1 MPVGTPVE
9 LIATVVYN
17 NGDSI
22 LNSGVVDFCDET
34 AASFTGSGLLA
45 ESEITN
51 NPVDG
56 TNAFA
61 ILNLGIG
68 NHPILVIYRGT
79 NGYQQSANTIT
90 VSVTG
95 KQSTSSKIAA
105 MGAAGDYTL
114 NGTVTATGRKAPAG
128 NLSFLDSSDSNFSLG
143 SASLTA
149 GKTSYGIDA
158 LSFQP
163 AGPWPQQ
170 IAVADFNQDGI
181 PDMAVINSNY
191 MTYPNPGAYLQILY
205 GDGKGGTTYI
215 TSVTLPETDG
225 IAVGEFDRS
234 GIPMIAVSDSLI
246 THSVYIIQRDANDL
260 DFNISQTIGTD
271 GSNPTAL
278 VAGDFNRDG
287 TQDLIALDLNGAD
300 FFYGLGWGKFIW
312 LGPIENIS
320 GQLSIAAADFNGDG
334 ILDLATWGANNS
346 IIFWKGNG
354 DTTFTQVS
362 QYSSASPIPPALVVA
377 DFNEDGYPDL
387 AVSSSG
393 PQVLLSDGARTFQF
407 QVSSPVPD
415 TSQEYYVGGIAA
427 GDFDGDGHQDIAFSV
442 PN

>member
-1 MPVGTPVE
+1 MNWMTHCLLHRRLGFSANIQPLAKPPTTSPVRFSMRSLKVLAFSLSLGLLAVNATPAHAGNPVPTQVVLVAAQSTVPVGTPVE

-34 AASFTGSGLLA
+34 AASCTGSGLLA

-225 IAVGEFDRS
+225 IAVGEFDGS
-234 GIPMIAVSDSLI
+234 GIPMIAVSD
-246 THSVYIIQRDANDL
+246 
-260 DFNISQTIGTD
+260 
-271 GSNPTAL
+271 
-278 VAGDFNRDG
+278 
-287 TQDLIALDLNGAD
+287 
-300 FFYGLGWGKFIW
+300 
-312 LGPIENIS
+312 
-320 GQLSIAAADFNGDG
+320 
-334 ILDLATWGANNS
+334 
-346 IIFWKGNG
+346 
-354 DTTFTQVS
+354 
-362 QYSSASPIPPALVVA
+362 
-377 DFNEDGYPDL
+377 
-387 AVSSSG
+387 
-393 PQVLLSDGARTFQF
+393 
-407 QVSSPVPD
+407 
-415 TSQEYYVGGIAA
+415 
-427 GDFDGDGHQDIAFSV
+427 
-442 PN
+442 